1 MTVSFAPRG
10 SCVNGWRTTALL
22 VAQSPYRLGDHLIG
36 DHLIGDPKKCTEYY
50 KRTGS
55 KQEALLR

>member
-36 DHLIGDPKKCTEYY
+36 DLKKCTEYY